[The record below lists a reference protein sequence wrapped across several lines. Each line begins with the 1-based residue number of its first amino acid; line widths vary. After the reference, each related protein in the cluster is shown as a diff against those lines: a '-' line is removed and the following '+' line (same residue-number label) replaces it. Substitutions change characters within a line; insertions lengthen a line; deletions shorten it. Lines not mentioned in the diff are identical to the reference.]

1 MLVLKQISDELFNI
15 STILSVT
22 IPPTISNTIL
32 QSLQYIHDL
41 LTKTLKKNEKISTNF
56 VKFQK
61 FQKFQK
67 FLHKNHSQLHSSA
80 TRVQVDS
87 IITILPQNSIF
98 LIFSPLINLL
108 VAPIALCDVPIKRI
122 ILQLLSTWVT
132 TGVFTSLTQLYTQ
145 QLQYIKFLEV
155 LDEIEGCFGDEK
167 SEEEGVETN
176 DEEIH
181 QISTPLSRLIAIT
194 STTTPI
200 DQITRDLCEYTQR
213 DKNCEHSEL
222 LFEQFLNKFFKNE
235 IQDNKHNKN
244 NKNKKILNLF
254 NKNIKFNFEQNLIQ
268 IQTFI
273 LTYILQSTLF
283 IHNTYSNPNSL
294 SKLYTFKPESDI
306 YNNILQF
313 EQFNS
318 NILFSQN
325 LKNQPNIPQNSKH
338 SQPQFLQNIFSPSP
352 LITRLPPLLPQQSPP
367 PCTPQPPPKKPK
379 NKSRPLPQ
387 ALNLSLSTIHPS

>member
-41 LTKTLKKNEKISTNF
+41 LTKTLKKNEKISTNSTNF

-145 QLQYIKFLEV
+145 QLQYIKFLQV

-268 IQTFI
+268 IQI
-273 LTYILQSTLF
+273 LYLNYIPLNPKVIYITIFYNLNNLIPIF
-283 IHNTYSNPNSL
+283 YSH
-294 SKLYTFKPESDI
+294 KI
-306 YNNILQF
+306 
-313 EQFNS
+313 
-318 NILFSQN
+318 
-325 LKNQPNIPQNSKH
+325 
-338 SQPQFLQNIFSPSP
+338 
-352 LITRLPPLLPQQSPP
+352 
-367 PCTPQPPPKKPK
+367 
-379 NKSRPLPQ
+379 
-387 ALNLSLSTIHPS
+387 